1 MLLMILRREDVESL
15 ILFDVIATSDLVWS
29 IIVFNVMLYDVSIT
43 LLWNLKL
50 FG

>member
-1 MLLMILRREDVESL
+1 MILRREDVESL
-15 ILFDVIATSDLVWS
+15 ILFDVVATSDLVWS
-29 IIVFNVMLYDVSIT
+29 IVAFTVMLYDISIT